1 MTTLNGQPLLALHLV
16 IPRVGAWTADVEVD
30 SDAGPADGAAATLDL
45 EGRVW
50 RGTVV
55 RGAAPYGRWSGR
67 IVGGAGGLAREL
79 PPVALANTT
88 LRAVLEEAL
97 RAAGETIAPTAD
109 TLTAAVAR
117 WHRTRA
123 PGSTAIAEVAR
134 AAGLP
139 WRVLADGAVWVG
151 AETWAALIVADV
163 DVMGREPVVGCTELA
178 GEAALD
184 IAPGRT
190 VTLDGVAVRV
200 GGVTHRL
207 DGVALRTSVL
217 EERED
222 VAGGRLMAAFE
233 AVVRRITR
241 RLDFSGSYAA
251 TVVQQ
256 RADGT
261 LDLRP
266 EDPRRPSCSAV
277 PYRTLPGLTVEIPAG
292 SRVCFTYEDADPRRP
307 VVVLW
312 EPTTSAGR
320 WTLYSGTRR
329 AARIDDTTANGSVT
343 ATVAPTVP
351 PPPLPAPPTNDV
363 TLTYTAPGGA
373 TSTITLTGL
382 PASVAA
388 SGSHALVGKITSGTD
403 LLRLP

>member
-67 IVGGAGGLAREL
+67 IVGGAGGLMREL
-79 PPVALANTT
+79 PPVALASTT

-97 RAAGETIAPTAD
+97 RAAGETVAPTAD

-123 PGSTAIAEVAR
+123 PGSTAVAEVAR
-134 AAGLP
+134 YAGLP
-139 WRVLADGAVWVG
+139 WRVLADGTVWVG
-151 AETWAALIVADV
+151 AETWAPLTVTDV
-163 DVMGREPVVGCTELA
+163 DVMGREPVVGCTDLA
-178 GEAALD
+178 GDAALD
-184 IAPGRT
+184 ILPGRT
-190 VTLDGVAVRV
+190 VTLDGAAVRV
-200 GGVTHRL
+200 GAVTHRL

-222 VAGGRLMAAFE
+222 VASGRLMAAIE

-266 EDPRRPSCSAV
+266 EDPRRPSCTAV
-277 PYRTLPGLTVEIPAG
+277 PYRTLPGLAVQIPDGA
-292 SRVCFTYEDADPRRP
+292 RVSFTYEDADPRRP

-312 EPTTSAGR
+312 EPTTAAGK
-320 WTLYSGTRR
+320 WTLYGGSRR
-329 AARIDDTTANGSVT
+329 AARIDDTTANGGLTFVT
-343 ATVAPTVP
+343 TPVP
-351 PPPLPAPPTNDV
+351 GTPPTAA
-363 TLTYTAPGGA
+363 LAMTYTPESGAPQ
-373 TSTITLTGL
+373 TVTLTGL
-382 PASVAA
+382 PVGVVAT
-388 SGSHALVGKITSGTD
+388 GSIDLTGKIDSGTD

>member
-1 MTTLNGQPLLALHLV
+1 MTTLNALPLLSLHLV
-16 IPRVGAWTADVEVD
+16 VPRVGAWTADVEVD
-30 SDAGPADGAAATLDL
+30 GDAGPADGAAATLDL
-45 EGRVW
+45 DGRVW

-67 IVGGAGGLAREL
+67 VVGGAGGLMRDL
-79 PPVALANTT
+79 PAVALANTT

-97 RAAGETIAPTAD
+97 RAAGETIAPTSDA
-109 TLTAAVAR
+109 LTAAVAR

-123 PGSTAIAEVAR
+123 PGSTAVAEVAR

-139 WRVLADGAVWVG
+139 WRVLADGTVWVG
-151 AETWAALIVADV
+151 AETWAALAVADV

-178 GEAALD
+178 GDAALD
-184 IAPGRT
+184 ILPGRT
-190 VTLDGVAVRV
+190 VTLDGAAVRV

-256 RADGT
+256 AAGGGN
-261 LDLRP
+261 LDIRP
-266 EDPRRPSCSAV
+266 EDPRRPSCQNV
-277 PYRTLPGLTVEIPAG
+277 PYRTLPGLMVEIPTG
-292 SRVCFTYEDADPRRP
+292 SRVSFTYEDADPRRP
-307 VVVLW
+307 IVTLW
-312 EPTTSAGR
+312 EPATAAGK
-320 WTLYSGTRR
+320 WTVYGGTHR
-329 AARIDDTTANGSVT
+329 AAREGHSVSVT
-343 ATVAPTVP
+343 IPIGAVQITNPALPAVP
-351 PPPLPAPPTNDV
+351 PTIPNPT
-363 TLTYTAPGGA
+363 A
-373 TSTITLTGL
+373 ITLTGT
-382 PASVAA
+382 
-388 SGSHALVGKITSGTD
+388 ITDGAD
-403 LLRLP
+403 ELLIP

>member
-30 SDAGPADGAAATLDL
+30 SDAGPADGAAAALDL

-97 RAAGETIAPTAD
+97 RAAGETVAPTAD
-109 TLTAAVAR
+109 ALTAAVAR

-123 PGSTAIAEVAR
+123 PGSTAVAEVAR

-139 WRVLADGAVWVG
+139 WRVLADGTVWLG
-151 AETWAALIVADV
+151 AETWAALTVADV

-178 GEAALD
+178 GDAALD
-184 IAPGRT
+184 ILPGRT
-190 VTLDGVAVRV
+190 VTLDGAAVRV

-266 EDPRRPSCSAV
+266 EDPRRPSCTAV
-277 PYRTLPGLTVEIPAG
+277 PYRTLPGLAVEIPAG

-307 VVVLW
+307 VVALW
-312 EPTTSAGR
+312 EPTTSAGK
-320 WTLYSGTRR
+320 WTVYGGTHR
-329 AARIDDTTANGSVT
+329 AAREGHSVSVT
-343 ATVAPTVP
+343 LGIGALIPALSPGG
-351 PPPLPAPPTNDV
+351 PLPAAPTDI
-363 TLTYTAPGGA
+363 TG
-373 TSTITLTGL
+373 TITQG
-382 PASVAA
+382 A
-388 SGSHALVGKITSGTD
+388 D
-403 LLRLP
+403 ELLIP